1 MADNTAA
8 ETRYERLTAEQ
19 MDEQRIQSVA
29 YQYLCRLEEA
39 KRWMEA
45 CLVEELPAPTDLEE
59 GLRNGVILA
68 KLGHRFAPSSVPL
81 KKIYDPEQLRY
92 QAVGLQFRHTDN
104 INHWRNAMTRLG
116 LPAIFYPETT
126 DVYDKKNMPRTV
138 YCIHALSLYLYRLGV
153 APQIHDLYGKVKFT
167 DEEINNMKLELDKY
181 GIQMPA
187 FNKIGGI
194 LANEVS
200 VDEAAVHAAVIAINE
215 AVDRG
220 ELGVTT
226 RALRNPNAMLRN
238 LQEALMS
245 VYQEML
251 RQARRRKAEG
261 ASSWSQGSADK
272 DMYEEFLTQREIQ
285 NNITVVN
292 VRSAVEQVDEAL
304 DSADELSLLSALQL
318 PCLALRGLHTD
329 NGPWYLD
336 QLSVD
341 RQQRALEGCVDP
353 LNPDDLQD
361 GITLANEDAKR
372 ARNMQAAVQ
381 NANAALRGSDH
392 RHTLSCLM
400 TSDLQLPQVFPF
412 AAALYHRELQLLQRQ
427 SGQGELQQEELFVAV
442 EMLSAVALINQSLE
456 AGNLQQFN
464 SSLVSSSAGLS
475 DVDDTLLD
483 RYFERLADV
492 KQQGGRAHLTWNQ
505 LQEKINSVNSSVLDA
520 QQKLVVLGVINKAV
534 IRGDNQQLLS
544 ALLLPSCGLEDVLP
558 HNACRYLT
566 LMSRARQHKAQVSRD
581 PGAELCMADIQEEV
595 RRANQ
600 QSQRALKLCL
610 SVAAVNQAVKENRDS
625 QTLRVLSLPEL
636 QLQGIIREC
645 AAEYQRQLHNL
656 ITHKMDTGDNRGA
669 WTRVRADDGSLF
681 YFHLKRL
688 EGTWERPDGFTY
700 NSVFMDRHEIQDIIS
715 SVSGSH
721 SRSALWRSREAL
733 VVRLQ
738 ASCRGFLIRRQLE
751 ARQRFLI
758 NNTAAAVVIQSHR
771 RRCVQQRRYRR
782 RLQFLYMNWRA
793 VVKIQSFV
801 KMWLMKRKYRARLS
815 FFKRNE
821 GAVIKIQ
828 SFFRASRARDQYRML
843 VHSDTPHLSV
853 VRKFVHLLDLGDGDI
868 REEAELLRLRAEVV
882 RSIRF
887 NRQLEADLD
896 LMDLKIGLLV
906 RNKATLQE
914 VVSHCKKLTRKN
926 KEQLSDMMDVER
938 SKGLK
943 ALSRERRERLEAYQH
958 LFYLLQTQ
966 PLYLAQLIFLMP
978 HTRSTSF
985 MEMLVFSLFNYGSDH
1000 REAYL
1005 LLQLFTEALHYEIS
1019 LKVDQPQD
1027 VVTGNPTVIK
1037 MLVNFYRRAH
1047 GQNVLRE
1054 TLCPALQ
1061 DVLQDRTLSIRTD
1074 PVDVYKTWINQTES
1088 QTGLK
1093 STLPYDVSPEDALS
1107 HPEVQRRIDVSIIN
1121 LKNLTDRVLNAITC
1135 NLHKLPPPPHHA
1147 TSSPLHLLTT
1157 SPPHHFTSSPVHLLT
1172 SSPPHRF
1179 TSSPLHLLTTSPPHH
1194 FTSSPVHLLTSSP
1207 PHHFTSSPLHLLT
1220 TSPLHLLTTS
1230 PPHLFTS
1237 SPLHLLT
1244 ASPPHHFTSSPVHL
1258 LTCPPLHLLTTPPL
1272 HLLTTSP
1279 PHQFTSSPPHL
1290 FTSSP
1295 LHLLT
1300 TSPPH
1305 HFTTSPP
1312 HHFTSS
1318 PLHLLTTPP
1327 PHHFTSSPLH
1337 HFTSSPVHLLTTSPP
1352 HHSPPHHFTSSPLHH
1367 FTSSPLHLLTSS
1379 PLHLLTSSPLHL
1391 LTTSPPHHF
1400 TSSPLHLLT
1409 TSPPHH
1415 FTSSPLP
1422 LLTTSPPHHFTSSPL
1437 HQSTSSPPHHFTSS
1451 PLHLLTTSPPHHSTS
1466 SPLHLL
1472 TTSPPHH
1479 FTSSPLHHST
1489 SSPVHLLTSSP
1500 PHHSTSSPLH
1510 LLTSSPPHLFT
1521 SSPLHLLTTSPPHQ
1535 FTSSPLHLLT
1545 TSPPHLL
1552 TTSPPHHFTSSPLH
1566 LLTTSP
1572 PHHFTSSPL
1581 HLLTTSPPH
1590 LFTSSPLHL
1599 LTTSPPHHS
1608 TSSPLHL
1615 LTPPPPHHFT
1625 SSPLHLL
1632 TTHLLTTS
1640 PPHLLTTSPP
1650 HHFTSSPVH
1659 LLTTSPP
1666 HQFTSSPLHLLTTS
1680 PPHHF
1685 TSSPLHLLTTS
1696 PPHHFTSSPLH
1707 LLTTPPPH
1715 HSTSSPLHLLTTSP
1729 PHHSTCPPLHLS
1741 TTPPVH
1747 HFTSSPLHLLT
1758 TPPVHHFT
1766 SSPLHLLTTSPP
1778 HHFTTPPVHLSTS
1791 SPLHLSTT
1799 SPPHHFTSSPLH
1811 LLTTSPP
1818 HHFTTPPVHHS
1829 TSSPLHLS
1837 TTSPPHHFTSS
1848 PLHLLTTSPP
1858 HHFTSSPLHHSTCP
1872 PLHLLTPPPPHHFT
1886 CPPLHLLTPP
1896 PPHHFTS
1903 SPLHLLTTP
1912 PPHHFTSSPLH
1923 LLTTSPPHH
1932 FTSSPLHLLT
1942 PSPPHH
1948 FTSSPVHH
1956 FTSSPLHLYGLR
1968 YTAKVLRDALK
1979 TKFPDASEDELYK
1992 IVGNLVYY
2000 RYMNPAI
2007 VAPDGFDVVD
2017 RSAGSALQPEQRHVL
2032 GSIARVLQHAAA
2044 NKRFHGD
2051 GYHVA
2056 ALNQYIGQTHHRFRR
2071 FLLSV
2076 CDVPEPEERF
2086 SVDEFSELLVLSR
2099 PVIYISV
2106 SELLNTHKLL
2116 LEHQDVLCPDSS
2128 DPLRLLLQD
2137 LGPVPPLQ
2145 ELTGES
2151 SLSPSDPESAL
2162 THSCKTEVSLTLTN
2176 KFDIFNDSD
2185 DKPDARGLLLSTKQL
2200 IIDVIRTQP
2209 GDTLSDI
2216 LRRSPSHD
2224 QEVCH
2229 DWLIQQRARQDARTP
2244 EKMKRN
2250 QSLVA
2255 NGNLSLEE
2263 KKRKIL
2269 RSLRRLEG
2277 LGVLTSP
2284 RTENQ
2289 ILQMIAKDIRQQRL
2303 HRQRRGAELL
2313 KLRHTLSS
2321 LEVKS
2326 SFHTEQVDYYRHY
2339 ITSCLDNLTASK
2351 SNKKK
2356 TAESTGKKKP
2366 PALSYSATR
2375 LQEKGVLLE
2384 IEDLPPTQFK
2394 NVVFDIVAGAE
2405 RGSFR
2410 VKTRFLGV
2418 EMEEFLLKYQDLLQL
2433 QYEGVAVM
2441 KMFDKAKINV
2451 NLLIF
2456 LLNKK
2461 FFKK

>member
-1 MADNTAA
+1 
-8 ETRYERLTAEQ
+8 

-758 NNTAAAVVIQSHR
+758 NNTAAVIVIQSHW

-801 KMWLMKRKYRARLS
+801 KMWLMKRKYQARLS

-1005 LLQLFTEALHYEIS
+1005 LLQLFTEALRYEIS

-1135 NLHKLPPPPHHA
+1135 NLHKLP
-1147 TSSPLHLLTT
+1147 
-1157 SPPHHFTSSPVHLLT
+1157 
-1172 SSPPHRF
+1172 
-1179 TSSPLHLLTTSPPHH
+1179 
-1194 FTSSPVHLLTSSP
+1194 
-1207 PHHFTSSPLHLLT
+1207 
-1220 TSPLHLLTTS
+1220 
-1230 PPHLFTS
+1230 
-1237 SPLHLLT
+1237 
-1244 ASPPHHFTSSPVHL
+1244 
-1258 LTCPPLHLLTTPPL
+1258 
-1272 HLLTTSP
+1272 
-1279 PHQFTSSPPHL
+1279 
-1290 FTSSP
+1290 
-1295 LHLLT
+1295 
-1300 TSPPH
+1300 
-1305 HFTTSPP
+1305 
-1312 HHFTSS
+1312 
-1318 PLHLLTTPP
+1318 
-1327 PHHFTSSPLH
+1327 
-1337 HFTSSPVHLLTTSPP
+1337 
-1352 HHSPPHHFTSSPLHH
+1352 
-1367 FTSSPLHLLTSS
+1367 
-1379 PLHLLTSSPLHL
+1379 
-1391 LTTSPPHHF
+1391 
-1400 TSSPLHLLT
+1400 
-1409 TSPPHH
+1409 
-1415 FTSSPLP
+1415 
-1422 LLTTSPPHHFTSSPL
+1422 
-1437 HQSTSSPPHHFTSS
+1437 
-1451 PLHLLTTSPPHHSTS
+1451 
-1466 SPLHLL
+1466 
-1472 TTSPPHH
+1472 
-1479 FTSSPLHHST
+1479 
-1489 SSPVHLLTSSP
+1489 
-1500 PHHSTSSPLH
+1500 
-1510 LLTSSPPHLFT
+1510 
-1521 SSPLHLLTTSPPHQ
+1521 
-1535 FTSSPLHLLT
+1535 
-1545 TSPPHLL
+1545 
-1552 TTSPPHHFTSSPLH
+1552 
-1566 LLTTSP
+1566 
-1572 PHHFTSSPL
+1572 
-1581 HLLTTSPPH
+1581 
-1590 LFTSSPLHL
+1590 
-1599 LTTSPPHHS
+1599 
-1608 TSSPLHL
+1608 
-1615 LTPPPPHHFT
+1615 
-1625 SSPLHLL
+1625 
-1632 TTHLLTTS
+1632 
-1640 PPHLLTTSPP
+1640 
-1650 HHFTSSPVH
+1650 
-1659 LLTTSPP
+1659 
-1666 HQFTSSPLHLLTTS
+1666 
-1680 PPHHF
+1680 
-1685 TSSPLHLLTTS
+1685 
-1696 PPHHFTSSPLH
+1696 
-1707 LLTTPPPH
+1707 
-1715 HSTSSPLHLLTTSP
+1715 
-1729 PHHSTCPPLHLS
+1729 
-1741 TTPPVH
+1741 
-1747 HFTSSPLHLLT
+1747 
-1758 TPPVHHFT
+1758 
-1766 SSPLHLLTTSPP
+1766 
-1778 HHFTTPPVHLSTS
+1778 
-1791 SPLHLSTT
+1791 
-1799 SPPHHFTSSPLH
+1799 
-1811 LLTTSPP
+1811 
-1818 HHFTTPPVHHS
+1818 
-1829 TSSPLHLS
+1829 
-1837 TTSPPHHFTSS
+1837 
-1848 PLHLLTTSPP
+1848 
-1858 HHFTSSPLHHSTCP
+1858 
-1872 PLHLLTPPPPHHFT
+1872 
-1886 CPPLHLLTPP
+1886 
-1896 PPHHFTS
+1896 
-1903 SPLHLLTTP
+1903 
-1912 PPHHFTSSPLH
+1912 
-1923 LLTTSPPHH
+1923 
-1932 FTSSPLHLLT
+1932 
-1942 PSPPHH
+1942 
-1948 FTSSPVHH
+1948 
-1956 FTSSPLHLYGLR
+1956 YGLR

-2116 LEHQDVLCPDSS
+2116 LEHQDVLCPDYS